1 MIEHIGVLGFWG
13 FGVLG
18 FWGFGVLGFWRSK
31 SYLLDGRYVIG
42 ADTAGQGADK
52 TSFFYRYGRIGTKIE
67 RYKKSRPM
75 ELAGKLKV
83 AMGAGGLVNIDVSYG
98 EGAGT
103 ADRLAEFP
111 ECKSRINAV
120 NFAARTDKVDR
131 TGLYQF
137 ANVRALMW
145 WNMREMLDPENE
157 EMVALPDDEIL
168 IGDLVA
174 VRRLPLRSD
183 GKLQIESKED
193 IRKRLGRSTDDGD
206 SCCLAFYLDK
216 VENDMGGYDLSA
228 LSRW

>member
-1 MIEHIGVLGFWG
+1 MI
-13 FGVLG
+13 
-18 FWGFGVLGFWRSK
+18 S
-31 SYLLDGRYVIG
+31 
-42 ADTAGQGADK
+42 ADTAGQSTDK
-52 TSFFYRYGRIGTKIE
+52 TSFFYQYSSISVKIE
-67 RYKKSRPM
+67 RYQKSRPM

-83 AMGAGGLVNIDVSYG
+83 AMSAGELVNIDVSYG
-98 EGAGT
+98 ERAGT
-103 ADRLAEFP
+103 ADRLSEFP
-111 ECKSRINAV
+111 ECKSRINSV

-145 WNMREMLDPENE
+145 WNMREMFDPENA
-157 EMVALPDDEIL
+157 EMVALPDDELL

-206 SCCLAFYLDK
+206 SCCLAFYLHK
-216 VENDMGGYDLSA
+216 VENEMGGYDLSA
-228 LSRW
+228 LSQW